1 MSELKGEQIA
11 SAYHQL
17 VKIEE
22 CFRILKTNI
31 RLRPMYVYSPA
42 HIKGYVMICYLSLLC
57 YRTME
62 YKLNQAGT
70 PLSFRRISN
79 ALKSACVAPFRINNE
94 VMFLHTSTYD
104 NINDSFYCRDRER
117 EQSGLNQMLPINMI
131 MKAVNLN
138 PLYKL
143 NSTQNINS
151 LLRRRGSINDM
162 ICQELMSKI

>member
-1 MSELKGEQIA
+1 
-11 SAYHQL
+11 
-17 VKIEE
+17 
-22 CFRILKTNI
+22 
-31 RLRPMYVYSPA
+31 MYVYSPA

-104 NINDSFYCRDRER
+104 NINDSLYNRDREL
-117 EQSGLNQMLPINMI
+117 EQSVLNQMLPINVI

-151 LLRRRGSINDM
+151 LLRRRGSIKDM